1 MTTNQLFARQAWL
14 EQGWQADVLITWNEE
29 GMITDVS
36 SGQQPAADV
45 ACADWLLPGMPNLH
59 SHAFQRVFA
68 GLTEFRQHQ
77 ADSFWSW
84 RKLMYAF
91 ARQITPE
98 QLEVIACQLYQ
109 EMLEAGY
116 TSVCEFHYVHHQP
129 DGQFYPDP
137 MAMSQALLRAAQK
150 TGMGMTLL
158 PVLYQNSG
166 FGSLPPEEHQRRF
179 THSADAFLALWQQL
193 YPLCRAAGVK
203 LGIAPHSLRAVTPA
217 DLHQLLAQIHAI
229 DPSAP
234 VHIHVSEQI
243 KEVENC
249 LAWSGK
255 RPVAW
260 LLDNFAVDARWCLI
274 HATHMDDREYQRAAA
289 SGAVIGLCPT
299 TEANLGDGIFD
310 FVQWQRHNG
319 RWGIGSDSH
328 IAVNA
333 AEELLQLEYSQR
345 LLHRQRNLCCDAQE
359 PDVASY
365 LYRQA
370 LQGGAQASGRPIA
383 GIQCQQR
390 ADFVELDGNHPVLA
404 GLNPQAILAAHLF
417 ASSRQSAIRRV
428 WTAGKLRKDAG
439 VAAQDANSTGIAAVR
454 KSVLS
459 TLTQE

>member
-1 MTTNQLFARQAWL
+1 MKTNQLFARHAWL
-14 EQGWQADVLITWNEE
+14 EQGWQSDVLITWNEE
-29 GMITDVS
+29 GAIIRVDC
-36 SGQQPAADV
+36 GEQPPAGAES
-45 ACADWLLPGMPNLH
+45 ADWLLPGMPNLH

-109 EMLEAGY
+109 EMLAAGY

-129 DGQFYPDP
+129 DGQFYADP
-137 MAMSQALLRAAQK
+137 VAMSEALLRAAQK

-166 FGSLPPEEHQRRF
+166 FGSLPPEAHQRRF
-179 THSADAFLALWQQL
+179 IHSTEAFLSLWQQL
-193 YPLCRAAGVK
+193 YPLCRTAGVK
-203 LGIAPHSLRAVTPA
+203 LGVAPHSLRAVTPE
-217 DLHQLLAQIHAI
+217 DLHRVLTQIHAI
-229 DPSAP
+229 DPDAP
-234 VHIHVSEQI
+234 VHIHVSEQL
-243 KEVENC
+243 KEVEDC

-260 LLDNFAVDARWCLI
+260 LLDNFEVDSRWCLI
-274 HATHMDDREYQRAAA
+274 HATHMDEQEYQRAAA

-319 RWGIGSDSH
+319 CWGIGSDSH

-345 LLHRQRNLCCDAQE
+345 LLHRQRNLCCDRQE

-370 LQGGAQASGRPIA
+370 LKGGAQASGRTIA
-383 GIQCQQR
+383 GIHPHQR
-390 ADFVELDGNHPVLA
+390 ADFVELDGAHPTLA
-404 GLNPQAILAAHLF
+404 GLQPEAILATHLF

-428 WTAGKLRKDAG
+428 WTAGELRYSGCD
-439 VAAQDANSTGIAAVR
+439 AAQEANQAGIAVVR
-454 KSVLS
+454 QDVFS